1 MLKQLLALSVALAF
15 MVAPSHDARAGTADT
30 GPGCGLGKVAWED
43 SKLGQGIGPQLLMST
58 TNSITMPFAITTGTL
73 GCKNDG
79 KLWSEDKARVF
90 ATLNPE
96 DLSQDMAR
104 GEGEHLAS
112 LATLLGVPVERR
124 PAFFALAQAQYPAL
138 AEAARTSPEAM
149 LLALRRAMA
158 ADPALAQVALAR

>member
-1 MLKQLLALSVALAF
+1 MKRQLLALSVSLAF
-15 MVAPSHDARAGTADT
+15 VAVPSLDARAGTSDT

-43 SKLGQGIGPQLLMST
+43 SKLGQGIAPQLFMST
-58 TNSITMPFAITTGTL
+58 TNAFTMPFAITTGTL

-79 KLWSEDKARVF
+79 KLWAEDKARVF
-90 ATLNPE
+90 VKLNPE

-112 LATLLGVPVERR
+112 LATLLGVPAEQQ
-124 PAFFALAQAQYPAL
+124 PAFFALTQSQYPAL
-138 AEAARTSPEAM
+138 AEASRTSPEAM
-149 LLALRRAMA
+149 LLVLHRAMA